1 MTTTK
6 LSTTIDNNRM
16 VVVLMAMIMMMTT
29 PTTTVT
35 MKESQ
40 QTSVPLISQLIN
52 DTIST
57 QMRCR
62 PLTKSVTSFSRDV
75 VEPPTMASLSSACT
89 AETARRT
96 SSDRVGFTW
105 SYGLHRRRCLRWTYG
120 CGGCCRWFRCRCLSE
135 GGYTMM
141 SCVVQREMAN
151 RVEG

>member
-62 PLTKSVTSFSRDV
+62 PLTKSITSLSRDV

-96 SSDRVGFTW
+96 SSDRVGFRW
-105 SYGLHRRRCLRWTYG
+105 SYGLHRRRCLHWTCG
-120 CGGCCRWFRCRCLSE
+120 CGGCCRWFRCGCLT
-135 GGYTMM
+135 GGRSTMM
-141 SCVVQREMAN
+141 SCVVQREMA
-151 RVEG
+151 GIL

>member
-6 LSTTIDNNRM
+6 LATTIDNNRM
-16 VVVLMAMIMMMTT
+16 VVVSMAMIMMTT

-35 MKESQ
+35 TKETQ
-40 QTSVPLISQLIN
+40 QTTVPLISQLIN

-89 AETARRT
+89 AKTARRT

-105 SYGLHRRRCLRWTYG
+105 SYGLHRRRCLRWTCG

-135 GGYTMM
+135 GVFTMM
-141 SCVVQREMAN
+141 SCVVQREKPN
-151 RVEG
+151 RVKG